1 MDTTDL
7 FEVGG
12 NSIRPEGT
20 LQSSLMS
27 VLDKRGRKRILVVDD
42 DWAIRDIVSK
52 IISHMGY
59 DVTIASDGI
68 EGFNLF
74 IKSPFHLVVTDFDMP
89 HLDGLELAKR
99 IKKRSANTLVIL
111 MTGQEKD
118 DIVDVLADS
127 AIDLAMFKPF
137 KLDDIEGAIQGIF

>member
-1 MDTTDL
+1 MNKTDL
-7 FEVGG
+7 YEVCE
-12 NSIRPEGT
+12 NNIRPEGT
-20 LQSSLMS
+20 PQSSLMG
-27 VLDKRGRKRILVVDD
+27 VLDGRDRKRILVIDD

-52 IISHMGY
+52 ILSHMGY
-59 DVTIASDGI
+59 DVTSASDGI

-74 IKSPFHLVVTDFDMP
+74 VKSPFHLVVTDFDMP

-99 IKKRSANTLVIL
+99 IKERSANTLVIL

-118 DIVDVLADS
+118 DIVDVIEDS

-137 KLDDIEGAIQGIF
+137 KLDDIEGAVQRIF

>member
-1 MDTTDL
+1 MNKTDL
-7 FEVGG
+7 YEVRE
-12 NSIRPEGT
+12 NNIRPEGT
-20 LQSSLMS
+20 PQSSFMG
-27 VLDKRGRKRILVVDD
+27 VLDGRDRKRILVIDD

-52 IISHMGY
+52 ILSHMGY

-74 IKSPFHLVVTDFDMP
+74 VKSPFHLVVTDFDMP

-99 IKKRSANTLVIL
+99 IKERSANTQVIL
-111 MTGQEKD
+111 MTGLEKD
-118 DIVDVLADS
+118 DIVDVIEDS

-137 KLDDIEGAIQGIF
+137 KLDDIEGAVQRIF

>member
-1 MDTTDL
+1 VNKTDL
-7 FEVGG
+7 YEVCE
-12 NSIRPEGT
+12 NNIRPEGT
-20 LQSSLMS
+20 PQSSLMG
-27 VLDKRGRKRILVVDD
+27 VLDGRDRKRILVIDD

-52 IISHMGY
+52 ILSHMGY
-59 DVTIASDGI
+59 DVTSASDGI

-74 IKSPFHLVVTDFDMP
+74 VKSPFHLVVTDFDMP

-99 IKKRSANTLVIL
+99 IKERSANTLVIL

-118 DIVDVLADS
+118 DIVDVIEDS

-137 KLDDIEGAIQGIF
+137 KLDDIEGAVQRIF